1 MKKSDLLAAAGFAV
15 ALVLFLILSGA
26 FYTVDQT
33 EQVIITQFGQP
44 VGNPITE
51 PGLHF
56 KIPFVQSVNS
66 LDKRFLEWDGAPV
79 AIPTRDKT
87 YIHVDTFARWRIE
100 DPKTYFVRLH
110 DERSAQSRLED
121 ILGSETR
128 NSIAKHDLI
137 EIVRT
142 DKNRQPLHD
151 ESLKGGPTGAIGVLP
166 PIEFGRQKIEEE
178 IKTAAA
184 QKLAGF
190 GIAVLDFRIKRVNY
204 NPDVL
209 DRIYQR
215 MISERL
221 QIAQRFRSE
230 GEGES
235 ARIAG
240 QRERDLNEIQS
251 NAYRRVQEIRGEADA
266 KATEIYARAYT
277 QNPQAAEFY
286 VFLKTLETYHK
297 IFSKDSTLVLSTDS
311 DIFTLLKHAATK
323 TTGSPIPLETPA
335 KPLQLVEARYRL
347 LKPVLDHLTL
357 GQDGIQYYAYGVI
370 KAQIF
375 QLTRCTERERYLH
388 LIAFIA
394 HQYYRLH
401 DNQVDVLLTSLQSF
415 HNSALREHKDQ
426 CYSATR
432 AAQ

>member
-1 MKKSDLLAAAGFAV
+1 MKKSYFAGIAIVVV
-15 ALVLFLILSGA
+15 ALLLLLVLSGA

-33 EQVIITQFGQP
+33 EQVIITQFGEP
-44 VGNPITE
+44 VGEPITE

-56 KIPFVQSVNS
+56 KLPFVQSVNS
-66 LDKRFLEWDGAPV
+66 LDNRFLEWDGAPV

-151 ESLKGGPTGAIGVLP
+151 ESRKGGPTGALRVLP
-166 PIEFGRQKIEEE
+166 PIEVGRQKIEDE
-178 IKTAAA
+178 IKAAA
-184 QKLAGF
+184 MQKLAEF

-221 QIAQRFRSE
+221 QIAQRFCSE

-251 NAYRRVQEIRGEADA
+251 NAYRKVQQIRGEADA

-286 VFLKTLETYHK
+286 AFVKTLETYHR
-297 IFSKDSTLVLSTDS
+297 IFTKNSTLV
-311 DIFTLLKHAATK
+311 
-323 TTGSPIPLETPA
+323 P
-335 KPLQLVEARYRL
+335 
-347 LKPVLDHLTL
+347 
-357 GQDGIQYYAYGVI
+357 
-370 KAQIF
+370 
-375 QLTRCTERERYLH
+375 
-388 LIAFIA
+388 
-394 HQYYRLH
+394 
-401 DNQVDVLLTSLQSF
+401 
-415 HNSALREHKDQ
+415 
-426 CYSATR
+426 
-432 AAQ
+432 

>member
-1 MKKSDLLAAAGFAV
+1 MKKGGL
-15 ALVLFLILSGA
+15 LVLIVAAVFVGILVISLSV
-26 FYTVDQT
+26 YTVDQT
-33 EQVIITQFGQP
+33 EQVIITQFGEP
-44 VGNPITE
+44 VGEPITE

-56 KIPFVQSVNS
+56 KMPFVQTVNT

-87 YIHVDTFARWRIE
+87 YIHVDAFARWRIE

-110 DERSAQSRLED
+110 DERSALSRAD
-121 ILGSETR
+121 DFLGSETR

-151 ESLKGGPTGAIGVLP
+151 ETLKGGPTGAIGLLP
-166 PIEFGRQKIEEE
+166 PIVFGRQKIEDE
-178 IKTAAA
+178 IKTAATE
-184 QKLAGF
+184 KLSQF

-209 DRIYQR
+209 ARIYQR

-251 NAYRRVQEIRGEADA
+251 NAYRQVQQIRGGADA
-266 KATEIYARAYT
+266 KTTEVYARSYT
-277 QNPQAAEFY
+277 Q
-286 VFLKTLETYHK
+286 K
-297 IFSKDSTLVLSTDS
+297 
-311 DIFTLLKHAATK
+311 
-323 TTGSPIPLETPA
+323 
-335 KPLQLVEARYRL
+335 
-347 LKPVLDHLTL
+347 
-357 GQDGIQYYAYGVI
+357 
-370 KAQIF
+370 
-375 QLTRCTERERYLH
+375 
-388 LIAFIA
+388 
-394 HQYYRLH
+394 
-401 DNQVDVLLTSLQSF
+401 
-415 HNSALREHKDQ
+415 
-426 CYSATR
+426 
-432 AAQ
+432 

>member
-1 MKKSDLLAAAGFAV
+1 MRRSSGLLVLILAAVFVGI
-15 ALVLFLILSGA
+15 LVISLSV
-26 FYTVDQT
+26 YTVDQT

-44 VGNPITE
+44 EGEPITE

-56 KIPFVQSVNS
+56 KVPFVQAVNT

-87 YIHVDTFARWRIE
+87 YIHVDAFARWRIE
-100 DPKTYFVRLH
+100 DPKTYFVRLRA
-110 DERSAQSRLED
+110 ERSALSRLDD
-121 ILGSETR
+121 IRGSETR

-151 ESLKGGPTGAIGVLP
+151 ETLKGGPTGAIGLLP
-166 PIEFGRQKIEEE
+166 PIEFGRQKIEDE
-178 IKTAAA
+178 IKTAAT
-184 QKLAGF
+184 QKLAQF

-209 DRIYQR
+209 ARIYQR

-251 NAYRRVQEIRGEADA
+251 NAYRQVQQIRGEADA

-277 QNPQAAEFY
+277 QNPQAPEVY
-286 VFLKTLETYHK
+286 TFLKTLDAYRK
-297 IFSKDSTLVLSTDS
+297 IFTKDSTIVLSTDS
-311 DIFTLLKHAATK
+311 EIFALLKHAGTK
-323 TTGSPIPLETPA
+323 T
-335 KPLQLVEARYRL
+335 K
-347 LKPVLDHLTL
+347 
-357 GQDGIQYYAYGVI
+357 
-370 KAQIF
+370 
-375 QLTRCTERERYLH
+375 
-388 LIAFIA
+388 
-394 HQYYRLH
+394 
-401 DNQVDVLLTSLQSF
+401 
-415 HNSALREHKDQ
+415 
-426 CYSATR
+426 
-432 AAQ
+432 

>member
-1 MKKSDLLAAAGFAV
+1 MIKKGLFA
-15 ALVLFLILSGA
+15 ALVGVLFVIFLLLSGS

-33 EQVIITQFGQP
+33 EQVIITQFGKP
-44 VGNPITE
+44 VGNPIVE

-56 KIPFVQSVNS
+56 KLPFVQSVNS

-137 EIVRT
+137 EIVRS

-151 ESLKGGPTGAIGVLP
+151 ESLKGGPGGTGTIGVLP
-166 PIEFGRQKIEEE
+166 PIEMGRQKIEEE
-178 IKTAAA
+178 IKQAAA
-184 QKLAGF
+184 EKLGEF

-240 QRERDLNEIQS
+240 QRERDLNEIRS
-251 NAYRRVQEIRGEADA
+251 NAYRQVQQIRGEADA
-266 KATEIYARAYT
+266 KASEIYAKAYT
-277 QNPQAAEFY
+277 QDSQAAEFY
-286 VFLKTLETYHK
+286 TFLKTLETYHK
-297 IFSKDSTLVLSTDS
+297 IFTKDSTLVLSTDS
-311 DIFTLLKHAATK
+311 DIFSLLKHAAPK
-323 TTGSPIPLETPA
+323 A
-335 KPLQLVEARYRL
+335 KGE
-347 LKPVLDHLTL
+347 
-357 GQDGIQYYAYGVI
+357 GQ
-370 KAQIF
+370 
-375 QLTRCTERERYLH
+375 
-388 LIAFIA
+388 
-394 HQYYRLH
+394 
-401 DNQVDVLLTSLQSF
+401 
-415 HNSALREHKDQ
+415 
-426 CYSATR
+426 
-432 AAQ
+432 

>member
-1 MKKSDLLAAAGFAV
+1 MVVVLAAVFMGV
-15 ALVLFLILSGA
+15 LVISLSV
-26 FYTVDQT
+26 YTVDPT

-44 VGNPITE
+44 VGDPITD

-56 KIPFVQSVNS
+56 KVPFVQAVNT

-142 DKNRQPLHD
+142 DKNRQPLRD
-151 ESLKGGPTGAIGVLP
+151 ESLKGGATGVIGILP
-166 PIEFGRQKIEEE
+166 PIQFGRQKIEEE

-184 QKLAGF
+184 QKLGQF
-190 GIAVLDFRIKRVNY
+190 GITVLDFRIKRVNY

-221 QIAQRFRSE
+221 QIAQRFRAE

-251 NAYRRVQEIRGEADA
+251 NAYRQVQQIRGEADA
-266 KATEIYARAYT
+266 KASEIYARAYT

-286 VFLKTLETYHK
+286 TFLKTLDTYRK
-297 IFSKDSTLVLSTDS
+297 IFTKDSTIVISTDS
-311 DIFTLLKHAATK
+311 ELFQLLKRAQAK
-323 TTGSPIPLETPA
+323 ATGSPGPT
-335 KPLQLVEARYRL
+335 
-347 LKPVLDHLTL
+347 
-357 GQDGIQYYAYGVI
+357 
-370 KAQIF
+370 
-375 QLTRCTERERYLH
+375 
-388 LIAFIA
+388 
-394 HQYYRLH
+394 
-401 DNQVDVLLTSLQSF
+401 
-415 HNSALREHKDQ
+415 
-426 CYSATR
+426 AT
-432 AAQ
+432 AEKQQ

>member
-1 MKKSDLLAAAGFAV
+1 MIQKGCILTAGISV
-15 ALVLFLILSGA
+15 ALVLLLVLSGA
-26 FYTVDQT
+26 FYTIDQT

-44 VGNPITE
+44 VGDPITE

-56 KIPFVQSVNS
+56 KMPLVQNVNI
-66 LDKRFLEWDGAPV
+66 LDKRFLEWDGPPV

-142 DKNRQPLHD
+142 DKNRLPTRD
-151 ESLKGGPTGAIGVLP
+151 ETLKGGSTGTIGVLP
-166 PIEFGRQKIEEE
+166 PIQFGRLKIEEE
-178 IKTAAA
+178 IKAAAA
-184 QKLAGF
+184 QKLAQF
-190 GIAVLDFRIKRVNY
+190 GITVLDFRIKRVNY

-251 NAYRRVQEIRGEADA
+251 NAYRQVQQIRGESDA
-266 KATEIYARAYT
+266 KATEIYAHAYT

-286 VFLKTLETYHK
+286 AFLKTLDIYHK
-297 IFSKDSTLVLSTDS
+297 IFTKDSTLVISTDS
-311 DIFTLLKHAATK
+311 DIFALLKHAATK
-323 TTGSPIPLETPA
+323 TVGPVSLETPP
-335 KPLQLVEARYRL
+335 KPSS
-347 LKPVLDHLTL
+347 P
-357 GQDGIQYYAYGVI
+357 
-370 KAQIF
+370 
-375 QLTRCTERERYLH
+375 
-388 LIAFIA
+388 
-394 HQYYRLH
+394 
-401 DNQVDVLLTSLQSF
+401 
-415 HNSALREHKDQ
+415 
-426 CYSATR
+426 
-432 AAQ
+432 

>member
-1 MKKSDLLAAAGFAV
+1 MKNSYLSAIAVVAVGFFLL
-15 ALVLFLILSGA
+15 LILFGA

-44 VGNPITE
+44 VGEPITE

-56 KIPFVQSVNS
+56 KIPFGQNVNT
-66 LDKRFLEWDGAPV
+66 LEKRFLEWNGAPV

-128 NSIAKHDLI
+128 NSIAKHNLI

-142 DKNRQPLHD
+142 DKNRQPLRD
-151 ESLKGGPTGAIGVLP
+151 ETLKGGPTGTIGVLP
-166 PIEFGRQKIEEE
+166 RIEFGRLKIEEE
-178 IKTAAA
+178 IKAAA
-184 QKLAGF
+184 TQKLAEF

-251 NAYRRVQEIRGEADA
+251 NAYRQAQQIRGEADA

-286 VFLKTLETYHK
+286 AFLKTLETYRK
-297 IFSKDSTLVLSTDS
+297 IFTKDSALVLSTDS
-311 DIFTLLKHAATK
+311 DIFALLKHAATK
-323 TTGSPIPLETPA
+323 TKGSPIPLETSQ
-335 KPLQLVEARYRL
+335 KPS
-347 LKPVLDHLTL
+347 P
-357 GQDGIQYYAYGVI
+357 
-370 KAQIF
+370 
-375 QLTRCTERERYLH
+375 
-388 LIAFIA
+388 
-394 HQYYRLH
+394 
-401 DNQVDVLLTSLQSF
+401 
-415 HNSALREHKDQ
+415 
-426 CYSATR
+426 
-432 AAQ
+432 

>member
-1 MKKSDLLAAAGFAV
+1 MMQRSCLPAAIIGVVLLLF
-15 ALVLFLILSGA
+15 LVLFGA

-33 EQVIITQFGQP
+33 EQVIITQFGRP
-44 VGNPITE
+44 VGDPITE

-66 LDKRFLEWDGAPV
+66 LDKRFLEWDGPPV

-87 YIHVDTFARWRIE
+87 YIQVDTFARWRIE

-142 DKNRQPLHD
+142 DKNRQPLRD
-151 ESLKGGPTGAIGVLP
+151 ETLKGGPTGTIGVLP
-166 PIEFGRQKIEEE
+166 PIQFGRQKIEEE

-184 QKLAGF
+184 QKLAEF
-190 GIAVLDFRIKRVNY
+190 GIIVLDFRIKRVNY

-240 QRERDLNEIQS
+240 QRERDINEIQS
-251 NAYRRVQEIRGEADA
+251 NAYRQVQQIRGEADA
-266 KATEIYARAYT
+266 KASEIYARAYT

-286 VFLKTLETYHK
+286 AFLKTLETYHT
-297 IFSKDSTLVLSTDS
+297 IFTKNSTLVLSTDS
-311 DIFTLLKHAATK
+311 ELFALLKHATTK
-323 TTGSPIPLETPA
+323 TKASMPVETPA
-335 KPLQLVEARYRL
+335 KSSP
-347 LKPVLDHLTL
+347 
-357 GQDGIQYYAYGVI
+357 
-370 KAQIF
+370 
-375 QLTRCTERERYLH
+375 
-388 LIAFIA
+388 
-394 HQYYRLH
+394 
-401 DNQVDVLLTSLQSF
+401 
-415 HNSALREHKDQ
+415 
-426 CYSATR
+426 
-432 AAQ
+432 

>member
-1 MKKSDLLAAAGFAV
+1 MKKSNLLAAAVFAV
-15 ALVLFLILSGA
+15 ALVLLLILSGA

-44 VGNPITE
+44 VGDPITE

-87 YIHVDTFARWRIE
+87 YIHVNTFARWRIE
-100 DPKTYFVRLH
+100 DPKLYFVRLH
-110 DERSAQSRLED
+110 DERSAQSRIED

-142 DKNRQPLHD
+142 DKNRQPLRD
-151 ESLKGGPTGAIGVLP
+151 ETLKGGPTGTIGVLP
-166 PIEFGRQKIEEE
+166 PIEFGRLKIEEE
-178 IKTAAA
+178 IKAAA
-184 QKLAGF
+184 TQKLAEF

-230 GEGES
+230 GEGQS

-286 VFLKTLETYHK
+286 AFLKTLETYHK

-311 DIFTLLKHAATK
+311 DIFALLKHAATK
-323 TTGSPIPLETPA
+323 TTGSPIPIETPE
-335 KPLQLVEARYRL
+335 KPS
-347 LKPVLDHLTL
+347 P
-357 GQDGIQYYAYGVI
+357 
-370 KAQIF
+370 
-375 QLTRCTERERYLH
+375 
-388 LIAFIA
+388 
-394 HQYYRLH
+394 
-401 DNQVDVLLTSLQSF
+401 
-415 HNSALREHKDQ
+415 
-426 CYSATR
+426 
-432 AAQ
+432 

>member
-1 MKKSDLLAAAGFAV
+1 MKKSNLLAAAVFAV

-26 FYTVDQT
+26 FCTVDQT

-44 VGNPITE
+44 IGEPITE

-56 KIPFVQSVNS
+56 KLPFVQTVNT

-121 ILGSETR
+121 IFGSETR

-142 DKNRQPLHD
+142 DKNRQPLRD
-151 ESLKGGPTGAIGVLP
+151 ETLKGGPTGVLGILP

-184 QKLAGF
+184 QKLAEF
-190 GIAVLDFRIKRVNY
+190 GITVLDFRIKRVNY

-251 NAYRRVQEIRGEADA
+251 NAYLRVQQIRGEADA

-277 QNPQAAEFY
+277 QHPQAAEFY
-286 VFLKTLETYHK
+286 AFLKTLETYHK
-297 IFSKDSTLVLSTDS
+297 IFTKDSTLVLSTDS
-311 DIFTLLKHAATK
+311 DMFALLKHAATK
-323 TTGSPIPLETPA
+323 TTGAISLET
-335 KPLQLVEARYRL
+335 
-347 LKPVLDHLTL
+347 
-357 GQDGIQYYAYGVI
+357 
-370 KAQIF
+370 
-375 QLTRCTERERYLH
+375 
-388 LIAFIA
+388 
-394 HQYYRLH
+394 
-401 DNQVDVLLTSLQSF
+401 
-415 HNSALREHKDQ
+415 
-426 CYSATR
+426 
-432 AAQ
+432 